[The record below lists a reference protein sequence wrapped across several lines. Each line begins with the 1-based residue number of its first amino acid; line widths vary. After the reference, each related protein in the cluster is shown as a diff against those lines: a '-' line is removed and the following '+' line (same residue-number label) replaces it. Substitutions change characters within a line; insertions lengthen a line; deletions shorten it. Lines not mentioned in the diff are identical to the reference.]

1 MPCKL
6 RNTVSVNLHILS
18 PPLPTLCVCVLP
30 FCFSQLTALLANTV
44 HCSEQGICSLH
55 LARSLRSIADGG
67 PKQLRASIPC
77 RQKVRTHCGLFLR
90 PSARPLAALAS
101 R

>member
-1 MPCKL
+1 MISHAKYGISKPASIIASL
-6 RNTVSVNLHILS
+6 AYFV
-18 PPLPTLCVCVLP
+18 CVCVLP
-30 FCFSQLTALLANTV
+30 FCFSQLTTLLANTV
-44 HCSEQGICSLH
+44 HCSEQGICAML

-77 RQKVRTHCGLFLR
+77 RQNLRTHCGLSLR

-101 R
+101 G